1 MPSKKTRINLTVDAE
16 LNALLDDVSRLTNMP
31 KATLILSIVNDVTP
45 MLVELR
51 DALDGVN
58 EEQGFLAGLARMSAL
73 ANAQT
78 SIINKEMAQLY
89 KDSTSD

>member
-89 KDSTSD
+89 KDSNRD

>member
-31 KATLILSIVNDVTP
+31 KATLILNIVHDVTP

-89 KDSTSD
+89 KDSTRD